1 MIVPTIAMGTA
12 VATGRRTGASVV
24 ALFGTTTGAAI
35 GTSVV
40 TLRDELVEGRFV
52 GATTG
57 VRVLRKDGGRVPFS
71 G

>member
-24 ALFGTTTGAAI
+24 ALFGTTAGA
-35 GTSVV
+35 SVV
-40 TLRDELVEGRFV
+40 TLSDELVVGRFV